1 MGTSAARTASS
12 VRGGADGATPFV
24 WKDFSRFV
32 EVHPVRTGW
41 LVLWGRYEDAGA
53 RKVLAGNRTYPARDG
68 ARRRLGDAVLELT
81 RRPALAAEALALFD
95 RFPFPPHGPGELPE
109 PL

>member
-1 MGTSAARTASS
+1 LTTPAQPEAAANARP
-12 VRGGADGATPFV
+12 GDTPPAFV

-41 LVLWGRYEDAGA
+41 LVLWGRYEEQGA
-53 RKVLAGNRTYPARDG
+53 RKVLAGNRTYPELAG
-68 ARRRLGDAVLELT
+68 ARRRLVDTVLELT
-81 RRPALAAEALALFD
+81 RRPPLAAEALALFD
-95 RFPFPPHGPGELPE
+95 RSPVVGHVPAGLPE